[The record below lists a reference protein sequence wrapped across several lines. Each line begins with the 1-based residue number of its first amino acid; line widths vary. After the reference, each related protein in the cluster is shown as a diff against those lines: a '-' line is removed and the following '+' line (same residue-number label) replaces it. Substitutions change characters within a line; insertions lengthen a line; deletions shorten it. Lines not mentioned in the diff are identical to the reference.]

1 MSAEVRNDGGNR
13 TLIFL
18 PGGEL
23 TAGGIEMQP
32 LEQHPDYQTFLNQ
45 AATANWRI
53 VALTGTQYPDYFEVL
68 ISHYASKYLTQDNR
82 KPTLMGHSAGGV
94 AGLFYA
100 KDCPSENFFD
110 QILLFNAP
118 LIYPD
123 DRILT
128 DLRNAYVG
136 TERVTANVKLTMSQF
151 DPIMGWKVGNFTM
164 MDAVEVVEKIGKV
177 AVEINTTNVDYAHS
191 PFDGVT
197 VAWDVLSAAHTGSL

>member
-1 MSAEVRNDGGNR
+1 MSTEVRNDDGNR

-32 LEQHPDYQTFLNQ
+32 LEQHEDYQTFLSQ
-45 AATANWRI
+45 ATAANWRI

-82 KPTLMGHSAGGV
+82 KSTLLGHSAGGV
-94 AGLFYA
+94 AGLFYV
-100 KDCPSENFFD
+100 KDCSSENFFD
-110 QILLFNAP
+110 RVLLFNAP
-118 LIYPD
+118 LIYLD
-123 DRILT
+123 DRILPE
-128 DLRNAYVG
+128 LRNAYVG

-151 DPIMGWKVGNFTM
+151 DPIMEWKVGNFSM

-177 AVEINTTNVDYAHS
+177 EVEVNTTNVDYKHS

-197 VAWDVLSAAHTGSL
+197 VAWDALSATVLSD